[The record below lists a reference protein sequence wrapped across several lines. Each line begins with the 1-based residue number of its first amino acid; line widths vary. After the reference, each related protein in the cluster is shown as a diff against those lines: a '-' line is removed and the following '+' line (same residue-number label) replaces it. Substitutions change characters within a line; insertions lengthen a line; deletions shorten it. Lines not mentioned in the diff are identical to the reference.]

1 MTKPAA
7 REPQRRNSRSNRA
20 RILAVARSELA
31 FNPDTTLEE
40 IARAAGVV
48 RRTVYGH
55 FPGRTALLEALSDEA
70 AEALQAA
77 VGTFTAAGAAD
88 ESAERALAR
97 FVLTIWPVG
106 DRYRMLIALA
116 RRDLGADHVT
126 EVLSPAR
133 AAVNAILE
141 RGQTA
146 GSFPSHVPAPA
157 LSAALESLTLSL
169 LESVNAR
176 SWKDDGQATAITTLI
191 AAGVPARRAEAEVL
205 GLVAHARPA
214 SRAAGEA
221 EADVAAEAEG

>member
-70 AEALQAA
+70 AQALQAA

-88 ESAERALAR
+88 EPAERALAR

-116 RRDLGADHVT
+116 RRDLGVDHIT

-133 AAVNAILE
+133 AAVKAILE

-191 AAGVPARRAEAEVL
+191 AAGVPARRAETEVL
-205 GLVAHARPA
+205 DLVAHARPV
-214 SRAAGEA
+214 SPAAGEA
-221 EADVAAEAEG
+221 EATADAEAEG